1 MFDSLRVAGLAALAL
16 GAAGGSGEALVATQA
31 TLMAPAVVTE
41 PLPPIPTTTPLP
53 DDVHAPDDAHA
64 KVAVE
69 AAKPSSDFRAQSL
82 DALVRQHAMS
92 ETADREQRCLATA
105 IYFESKGEPLSGQ
118 LAVARVVM
126 NRANSGRFASTLCGV
141 VTQPGQFSFVR
152 GGALPAVNPD
162 SGSWRKAVAIAKI
175 AQGDLWESKAENAL
189 YFHARQVSP
198 GWRMARVGAI
208 GNHVFYR

>member
-1 MFDSLRVAGLAALAL
+1 MFDYLRLGGLAALAL
-16 GAAGGSGEALVATQA
+16 GAAGASGEVLVATQA
-31 TLMAPAVVTE
+31 NVMAPAVVTE
-41 PLPPIPTTTPLP
+41 PLPPVPVTIPLP
-53 DDVHAPDDAHA
+53 DDVRAQA
-64 KVAVE
+64 AVIAE
-69 AAKPSSDFRAQSL
+69 LPSSDFRAQSL
-82 DALVRQHAMS
+82 DALVRQHATS